1 MLENKILDIMGFVAS
16 LDMGSGKMVMALGEK
31 SGSDCRLVGVI
42 SIASQGVK
50 RGKIVD
56 KLRAKA
62 CIQRLL
68 DRFKSE
74 YEVHID
80 ALNVALSG
88 AWVKQIEDRENIKFS
103 RPKSID
109 QGDLQEM
116 EKKCRSVVGAGDEEV
131 VDVVPF
137 AYYVDKESEVNP
149 VGVTAK
155 RLDVHYHV
163 YVARSSELRD
173 LRDMFANLGVDKID
187 FYSMAGAA
195 QKAMITAGSDICN
208 FALLDLGADS
218 IKVQVF
224 QDGLVYFDEELPLG
238 CSTIDGDINTAFSI
252 NDMEKA
258 RKLKE
263 EFGMALRA
271 SCKNRK
277 IMIPDTKYCIDSHDL
292 VHVEQSR
299 LEELLEGAIFQ
310 MQESG
315 CYEDLDDGILLT
327 GGGCQVAGIEV
338 LLSKLSG
345 HSVGF
350 AKVASVK
357 ADREASLKSPA
368 YFTALGL
375 LQCERREVKKPKS
388 GGWFSNFFKE

>member
-1 MLENKILDIMGFVAS
+1 MLENKRLDIMGFVAS
-16 LDMGSGKMVMALGEK
+16 LDIGSEKMVMALGEK

-50 RGKIVD
+50 RGKIID

-131 VDVVPF
+131 VDVIPF

-163 YVARSSELRD
+163 YVARSSELMD

-195 QKAMITAGSDICN
+195 QKALTTAGSGIFN

-218 IKVQVF
+218 IKVQIF
-224 QDGLVYFDEELPLG
+224 QDGLIYFDEELPLG

-252 NDMEKA
+252 NDVEKA

-271 SCKNRK
+271 S
-277 IMIPDTKYCIDSHDL
+277 MS
-292 VHVEQSR
+292 
-299 LEELLEGAIFQ
+299 
-310 MQESG
+310 
-315 CYEDLDDGILLT
+315 LT
-327 GGGCQVAGIEV
+327 
-338 LLSKLSG
+338 
-345 HSVGF
+345 
-350 AKVASVK
+350 
-357 ADREASLKSPA
+357 
-368 YFTALGL
+368 
-375 LQCERREVKKPKS
+375 
-388 GGWFSNFFKE
+388 